1 MTKQMEETVAQR
13 RAYVEQIRSS
23 FYPEAQKKDKP
34 GREPYWRNS
43 SFSRQQ
49 GQEGE
54 LRYSSLGLRTVIAM
68 LIFAAFVYC
77 DQKQIAFHQ
86 YKAQDLIKQIEWNPL
101 PTEELE
107 DMIKISLK
115 SKGK

>member
-1 MTKQMEETVAQR
+1 MTKQLEETVAQR
-13 RAYVEQIRSS
+13 RAYVDEIRAS
-23 FYPEAQKKDKP
+23 FYPEAQEKQ
-34 GREPYWRNS
+34 GRESYRKNS
-43 SFSRQQ
+43 SSAGDQ

-54 LRYSSLGLRTVIAM
+54 LRYSSLGIRTVIAV
-68 LIFAAFVYC
+68 LIFAVFVYC
-77 DQKQIAFHQ
+77 DQKQISFRQ
-86 YKAQDLIKQIEWNPL
+86 YTAEDLVKQIEWNPL